1 LFTAALVID
10 WVACVQPWCGVKP
23 AMSPAAVA
31 AMTVPTPPARRAR
44 LRLNG

>member
-10 WVACVQPWCGVKP
+10 GVVWVQPWCWVKP

-31 AMTVPTPPARRAR
+31 AMTVPTPPA
-44 LRLNG
+44 